1 MGETE
6 TETPR
11 LPPEEA
17 VQGFALRGPLWPSI
31 VCSLCFA
38 AAFGGPFLTYRPG
51 FMIIGGIERARSCVP
66 LGHVRPHLGEGRWS
80 PVEERHPDGVKGEG
94 LGGVQTSVGAF
105 PLSPGGYTPFWF
117 SALPNSRGGL
127 MYGEAQRTQSRGFFT
142 HGEKGMGEMR
152 SAP

>member
-51 FMIIGGIERARSCVP
+51 FMIIGGNERARSCVP

-94 LGGVQTSVGAF
+94 LGGGTAQCGGIPSQ
-105 PLSPGGYTPFWF
+105 PGGVHAVLVQCP
-117 SALPNSRGGL
+117 P
-127 MYGEAQRTQSRGFFT
+127 
-142 HGEKGMGEMR
+142 
-152 SAP
+152 